1 MRLAHTSW
9 PQVSVYLNRCQ
20 GIIIPTGST
29 EQHGPT
35 GPIGTDALVAQ
46 AIAQAAADQGHWLV
60 APTLS
65 LGPAQ
70 FNLGFPGTIG
80 LRASTMM
87 AVVGDVLNCLT
98 AQGFNRFY
106 FLNGHGANIATVNAA
121 CQDFYAQWSL
131 GQRSGTAP
139 CCRLRSWW
147 DYPAP
152 DQLRKQWYGSW
163 EGMHATPSEL
173 AIGMAVLGEQFPNDP
188 QASIQIQSPHR
199 RCPKATPNRMRAT
212 TTWPLRRTVRNLQMG
227 GSVRTQPW
235 PLGSRVRPCC
245 KRLRPT
251 RTATFSNFCKSM
263 IILYGAALSSY
274 TAKVRVAL
282 HWRGIPYTEQE
293 PPGGYRSDAWSQRVP
308 MGTIP
313 AIEHDGFFLAE
324 SEAIIE
330 YLEEAFTGQPLLTGS
345 AQDRAR
351 MRALARLHDL
361 HVEPRV
367 RALFP

>member
-1 MRLAHTSW
+1 MNAMRLAHTSW

-188 QASIQIQSPHR
+188 QASIQIQSPPQALPEGYAQSHAGDNHLAAAAHR
-199 RCPKATPNRMRAT
+199 AQFADGR
-212 TTWPLRRTVRNLQMG
+212 V
-227 GSVRTQPW
+227 GSH
-235 PLGSRVRPCC
+235 S
-245 KRLRPT
+245 
-251 RTATFSNFCKSM
+251 
-263 IILYGAALSSY
+263 
-274 TAKVRVAL
+274 
-282 HWRGIPYTEQE
+282 
-293 PPGGYRSDAWSQRVP
+293 
-308 MGTIP
+308 
-313 AIEHDGFFLAE
+313 
-324 SEAIIE
+324 
-330 YLEEAFTGQPLLTGS
+330 
-345 AQDRAR
+345 
-351 MRALARLHDL
+351 ALATR
-361 HVEPRV
+361 EQGQ
-367 RALFP
+367 ALLQAAAADAHRDILEFFASP